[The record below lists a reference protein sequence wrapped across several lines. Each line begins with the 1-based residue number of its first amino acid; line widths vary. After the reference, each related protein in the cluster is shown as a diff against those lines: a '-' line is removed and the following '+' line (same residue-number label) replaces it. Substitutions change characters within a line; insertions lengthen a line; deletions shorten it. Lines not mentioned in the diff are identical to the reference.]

1 MEPQII
7 ILGGTMPELIITR
20 LVRELGHKLNSLFDP
35 NRPKM
40 MLATSSMVVQSASRG
55 AAMLPLHQAINEK

>member
-1 MEPQII
+1 MFRKTVSC
-7 ILGGTMPELIITR
+7 G
-20 LVRELGHKLNSLFDP
+20 ELGRKLNSLPDP

-55 AAMLPLHQAINEK
+55 AAMLPLYQAINEK